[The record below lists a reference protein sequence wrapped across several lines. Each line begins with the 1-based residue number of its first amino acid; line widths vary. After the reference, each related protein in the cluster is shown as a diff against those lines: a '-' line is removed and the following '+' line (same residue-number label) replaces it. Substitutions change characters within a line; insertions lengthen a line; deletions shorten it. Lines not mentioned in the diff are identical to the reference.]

1 VLLWD
6 NIVGQF
12 DSPALAALLTSD
24 FYTDRVL
31 GASTS
36 EAYPN
41 RLVVLLT
48 GNNFTPSGELPRR
61 VLTCR
66 LDSQSERPYTRG
78 FTFNPADVCKE
89 QRQGLVA
96 AVLTL
101 LRGFIT
107 AGSPKVSSATVG
119 SFTEWD
125 ASVRQAALWIGQNV
139 AASGMLGDPLDSIL
153 SRAESDPVDE
163 ALSALMVSWRTIFS
177 DKFVTTRELVDVH
190 RTYRDI
196 YSQDSPQRRMADAL
210 EELSY
215 GGNPTAKGVG
225 KMLSC
230 KRDRI
235 VGGLQIV
242 RATVSRDGVSSWAVR
257 EMSA

>member
-1 VLLWD
+1 LESQLE
-6 NIVGQF
+6 GAKYAF
-12 DSPALAALLTSD
+12 HKE
-24 FYTDRVL
+24 L
-31 GASTS
+31 GAANEKIVSLEAQIGVLNDRLRDSTA
-36 EAYPN
+36 EATALSD
-41 RLVVLLT
+41 RST
-48 GNNFTPSGELPRR
+48 ELQGT
-61 VLTCR
+61 V
-66 LDSQSERPYTRG
+66 DSQSERPYTRG
-78 FTFNPADVCKE
+78 FTFNPADLCKE

-107 AGSPKVSSATVG
+107 AGSPKVSSASVG
-119 SFTEWD
+119 SFSEWD
-125 ASVRQAALWIGQNV
+125 ASVRQAVLWIAQNV
-139 AASGMLGDPLDSIL
+139 ASAAMLGDPLESIL

-190 RTYRDI
+190 RNYRDI
-196 YSQDSPQRRMADAL
+196 YGQDSPQRRMADAL

-215 GGNPTAKGVG
+215 AGNPTAKGVG
-225 KMLSC
+225 KMLSF